1 MSIEIKQVADM
12 VQDYFLELK
21 KSSITKNSLPYFAD
35 ELGEIRQ
42 GELHVIAGTRG
53 TGYTSFLLR
62 QALYTAAN
70 EGVLFFNFDISCSEL
85 TKRIISQQ
93 FEIPFYQN
101 LDHDL
106 SLPLH
111 QLNNTKLFIGKNE
124 CLNIFELQNTI
135 QEFIK
140 SNDIKLVV
148 IDSLEGISINPNN
161 SKDKEILVIMRT
173 LKQIAVDLN
182 IALLL
187 SSKINNINGNKPSK
201 KEIGYFSIE
210 RFADKILFIHRPEYY
225 AIEEFEDGSDTKGMA
240 EIIICDNKQGT
251 EMNFRLNYDNKFL
264 LFFLN
269 TLNLY

>member
-42 GELHVIAGTRG
+42 GELHIIAGTRG

-70 EGVLFFNFDISCSEL
+70 EGVLFFSLDVSSSEL

-93 FEIPFYQN
+93 FEIPFYQILN
-101 LDHDL
+101 HDL

-124 CLNIFELQNTI
+124 CLNIFELENTI

-148 IDSLEGISINPNN
+148 IDSFQGIGINPNN
-161 SKDKEILVIMRT
+161 WKDKEILVIMKT
-173 LKQIAVDLN
+173 LKQLAVDLN

-187 SSKINNINGNKPSK
+187 STQINKNDGNKPSK
-201 KEIGYFSIE
+201 KDLGYFSIE
-210 RFADKILFIHRPEYY
+210 RFADKILLIHRPEYY
-225 AIEEFEDGSDTKGMA
+225 AIEEFEDGSDTKGKA
-240 EIIICDNKQGT
+240 EIIICDNKQVT
-251 EMNFRLNYDNKFL
+251 EMNFRLNYNNKFL
-264 LFFLN
+264 LFFK
-269 TLNLY
+269 

>member
-42 GELHVIAGTRG
+42 GELHIIAGTRG

-70 EGVLFFNFDISCSEL
+70 EGVLFFSLDVPKNEL
-85 TKRIISQQ
+85 VKRIISQ
-93 FEIPFYQN
+93 ESRVA
-101 LDHDL
+101 L
-106 SLPLH
+106 SQISNNMELKSI
-111 QLNNTKLFIGKNE
+111 QSYLNNKPLYIAENN

-140 SNDIKLVV
+140 SNDVKLVV
-148 IDSLEGISINPNN
+148 IDSFQGIGINPNN
-161 SKDKEILVIMRT
+161 WKDKEILVIMKT
-173 LKQIAVDLN
+173 LKQLAVDLN

-187 SSKINNINGNKPSK
+187 STQINKNDGNKPSK
-201 KEIGYFSIE
+201 KDLGYFSIQE
-210 RFADKILFIHRPEYY
+210 FADKILLIHRPEYY
-225 AIEEFEDGSDTKGMA
+225 AIEEFEDGSDTKGKA
-240 EIIICDNKQGT
+240 EIIICDNKQVT
-251 EMNFRLNYDNKFL
+251 KEKNVILNYDKKCL
-264 LFFLN
+264 LF
-269 TLNLY
+269 YI

>member
-42 GELHVIAGTRG
+42 GELHVIGGTRG

-70 EGVLFFNFDISCSEL
+70 EGVLFFSFDVSCSEL

-93 FEIPFYQN
+93 FEISFYQN
-101 LDHDL
+101 LNHDL
-106 SLPLH
+106 NLPLH
-111 QLNNTKLFIGKNE
+111 QLNNIKLFIGENE

-140 SNDIKLVV
+140 SNDLKLVV
-148 IDSLEGISINPNN
+148 IDSLEGISINTNN
-161 SKDKEILVIMRT
+161 WKDKEILLIMKT

-182 IALLL
+182 IAVLL
-187 SSKINNINGNKPSK
+187 STKINNIDGNKPSK
-201 KEIGYFSIE
+201 IEIGYFSIE
-210 RFADKILFIHRPEYY
+210 RFADKTLLIHRPEYY
-225 AIEEFEDGSDTKGMA
+225 AIKEFDDGSNTKGKA
-240 EIIICDNKQGT
+240 EIIICDNKQFT
-251 EMNFRLNYDNKFL
+251 VEKNVILNYDKKCL
-264 LFFLN
+264 LF
-269 TLNLY
+269 Y